1 MLIDAGYSQF
11 LLKGL
16 FALRQNEEL
25 CDVELKVG
33 NTSVFAHK
41 VVLAALSDYFKV
53 MFTTNMLESERKV
66 IELNGL
72 DEKSLNLLVNFAYTG
87 NVNITVSNVQP
98 LLVCANML
106 RVSKI
111 VHECCEF
118 LEKQLHFSNCLGFLQ
133 FASLYCL
140 ESFKTMCLNF
150 IAENFT
156 KLLNYDEYYNI
167 NKSTLKEII
176 SNNNLNVSKEEY
188 VFEFLERW
196 VAFDKENR
204 IMDFCE
210 LFKEIRCSQL
220 SQFYLKSLKS
230 HYLFSNLEISN
241 IYSIHLTIN
250 SLLSMKLNPYRLLDE
265 DLGNIQFP
273 RRNSDGIIVIGGKDG
288 VTQPLS
294 SCHFYNIENDTW
306 RECVSLPEPRHY
318 MSATSLNGKT
328 FLVTLVYFKNSQ
340 NLIEKLSF
348 RVL

>member
-11 LLKGL
+11 LLRGL

-25 CDVELKVG
+25 CDVELRVG
-33 NTSVFAHK
+33 NASVFAHK

-87 NVNITVSNVQP
+87 NVNITVSNVQS

-106 RVSKI
+106 GVTKI
-111 VHECCEF
+111 VNDCCEF
-118 LEKQLHFSNCLGFLQ
+118 LEKQLHHSNCLGFLE
-133 FASLYCL
+133 FASRYSL
-140 ESFKTMCLNF
+140 ESFKTMCLDF
-150 IAENFT
+150 ITENFT
-156 KLLNYDEYYNI
+156 ELLNYDEYHNI
-167 NKSTLKEII
+167 HKSTLKEII
-176 SNNNLNVSKEEY
+176 SNDNLNVSREEC

-196 VAFDKENR
+196 VVFDKENR

-230 HYLFSNLEISN
+230 HCFFSNLEISN

-250 SLLSMKLNPYRLLDE
+250 SLLNMKLNPYRIFDE

-273 RRNSDGIIVIGGKDG
+273 RRNSDEIIVIGGKDG

-294 SCHFYNIENDTW
+294 SCHFYNIENNTW
-306 RECVSLPEPRHY
+306 RECTSLPEPRHY
-318 MSATSLNGKT
+318 ISATSLNGKILLLNCL
-328 FLVTLVYFKNSQ
+328 LVLR
-340 NLIEKLSF
+340 IH
-348 RVL
+348 RA